1 VDGSTTVQRRQFIA
15 LLGGA
20 VLAPDVCAAQENK
33 LPVLGILALGNPDPA
48 QFLKEFKAGLRDLGY
63 VEGQNIRFEFR
74 SAEKK
79 PANLATRAVELVKLG
94 VDVLVAFQ
102 TPAVTAAKHA
112 TTSIPIV
119 MGSAGD
125 PVGTGLVVSLA
136 RPGGNITGVS
146 GASAELGAKNLDI
159 IREVLPSVQRVAVA
173 ANAPDPFSKP
183 FLAHI
188 QAAGQSL
195 KIEIKPV
202 MIHGADEL
210 DHDFAELKT
219 WGAQALIVQPS
230 LPNQRIAELA
240 IKNRI
245 LATAPNS
252 GFSQAGGLMS
262 YSADLATLY
271 RQSATYVDK
280 ILKGRKPADLPVELA
295 AKFRLIINLK
305 TAKALGVTVP
315 ERMLL
320 RADQVIE

>member
-1 VDGSTTVQRRQFIA
+1 METSTVKRRGFIA
-15 LLGGA
+15 ALGGIVVWPLA
-20 VLAPDVCAAQENK
+20 VAAQDDK
-33 LPVLGILALGNPDPA
+33 VPISGILALGNPDPA
-48 QFLKEFKAGLRDLGY
+48 QFLKELKASLRDLGY
-63 VEGQNIRFEFR
+63 IEDKNIRFEFR

-79 PANLATRAVELVKLG
+79 AVNLAPRAAELVKLG

-125 PVGTGLVVSLA
+125 PVGTGLVASLA

-188 QAAGQSL
+188 QAAGQAL
-195 KIEIKPV
+195 KIEIKPLMV
-202 MIHGADEL
+202 HSADDL
-210 DHDFAELKT
+210 DRDFAELKT

-230 LPNQRIAELA
+230 LPNQRVAELA

-245 LATAPNS
+245 PTTAPS
-252 GFSQAGGLMS
+252 SDFSQAGGLMS

-280 ILKGRKPADLPVELA
+280 ILKGRKPADLPVELT
-295 AKFRLIINLK
+295 AKFLLIVNLK

-315 ERMLL
+315 EKMLL
-320 RADQVIE
+320 RADTVIE

>member
-1 VDGSTTVQRRQFIA
+1 METSTVKRRGFIA
-15 LLGGA
+15 ALGGIVVWPLA
-20 VLAPDVCAAQENK
+20 VAAQDDK
-33 LPVLGILALGNPDPA
+33 VPIIGILALGNPDPA
-48 QFLKEFKAGLRDLGY
+48 QFLKQLKASLRDLGY
-63 VEGQNIRFEFR
+63 IEDKNIRFEFR

-79 PANLATRAVELVKLG
+79 AVNLAPRAAELVKLG

-125 PVGTGLVVSLA
+125 PVGTGLVASLA

-188 QAAGQSL
+188 QAAGQAL
-195 KIEIKPV
+195 KIEIKPLMV
-202 MIHGADEL
+202 HSADDL
-210 DHDFAELKT
+210 DRDFAELKT

-230 LPNQRIAELA
+230 LPNQRVAELA

-245 LATAPNS
+245 PTTAPS
-252 GFSQAGGLMS
+252 SDFSQAGGLMS

-280 ILKGRKPADLPVELA
+280 ILKGRKPADLPVELT
-295 AKFRLIINLK
+295 AKFLLIVNLK
-305 TAKALGVTVP
+305 TAKAIGVTVP
-315 ERMLL
+315 EKMLL